1 MNIIKYIICFATLLA
16 LAGCVNNVPKAE
28 FFPPAT
34 QKKALTAQHW
44 SWIAADA
51 ATRTRLALGK
61 QGIGTEQAIYV
72 ADNAKYD
79 FDKAFRKYLISH
91 LIDSGVT
98 VSTIPQGAIEVKYE
112 SQLIRHGNAIDMQTS
127 GYKPGMLVA
136 GVASFWVLRDVFS
149 SGSNLSRAVGTTAV
163 AGGYDA
169 YQHMSA
175 DETPVELILATS
187 ITHQNKYLMLN
198 ADAYYIEKGEELLF
212 QGCDGKRRCRGV
224 K

>member
-1 MNIIKYIICFATLLA
+1 MLA
-16 LAGCVNNVPKAE
+16 LAGCVNSIPKAE
-28 FFPPAT
+28 YFPPAT

-44 SWIAADA
+44 SGIAEDA
-51 ATRTRLALGK
+51 AMRTRLALAK

-72 ADNAKYD
+72 AENAKYD

-91 LIDSGVT
+91 LIEGGVT

-112 SQLIRHGNAIDMQTS
+112 SQLIRHGYAIDMQTS
-127 GYKPGMLVA
+127 GYKPGMLAA

-149 SGSNLSRAVGTTAV
+149 SGSNLSRAAATTAI
-163 AGGYDA
+163 AGGYDS
-169 YQHMSA
+169 YQHGNA
-175 DETPVELILATS
+175 DETPIELILTTS
-187 ITHQNKYLMLN
+187 ITQHNKYLMLN

>member
-1 MNIIKYIICFATLLA
+1 MLA
-16 LAGCVNNVPKAE
+16 LAGCVNNIPKAE
-28 FFPPAT
+28 YFPPAT
-34 QKKALTAQHW
+34 QKKALTVQHW
-44 SWIAADA
+44 SGIAEDA
-51 ATRTRLALGK
+51 AMRTRLALAK

-72 ADNAKYD
+72 ADNAKFD

-91 LIDSGVT
+91 LIEGGVT

-112 SQLIRHGNAIDMQTS
+112 SQLIRHGYAIDMQTS
-127 GYKPGMLVA
+127 GYKPGMLTA

-149 SGSNLSRAVGTTAV
+149 SGSNLSRAAATTAL

-169 YQHMSA
+169 YQHGSA
-175 DETPVELILATS
+175 DETPVELILTTS
-187 ITHQNKYLMLN
+187 ITQHNKYLMLN